1 MDLALK
7 KAERKGKPVRG
18 ASTITNQCARSIF
31 LWQGRSWMRKGLE
44 SYYTIWMEAL
54 LPKRRIMELY
64 ANVIEMGRGIYG
76 VEPASQH
83 SFGPLAFPLLSCRI
97 MKKLNHAPNLTQRPP
112 RSPRVRLGGYV
123 VLPRILDK
131 GRAEIAG
138 TAGEFKYNNPG
149 DYHWFRFTGITP
161 EALKAEL
168 ATGKGDAEMLAW
180 IQENAPNK
188 RSPWEIQQ
196 WSAYFSERGP
206 DSDVE
211 TLEMFADRMKK
222 FNPARE
228 DVKTWFDLLDLDDHV
243 TFGGKA

>member
-1 MDLALK
+1 MRVLEFAADTD
-7 KAERKGKPVRG
+7 
-18 ASTITNQCARSIF
+18 ASTEIANALRTTRSTVSQWWIGFSEDDVGLQPATVASTQPFRLRSGHGYWRLRLSAVIRF
-31 LWQGRSWMRKGLE
+31 L
-44 SYYTIWMEAL
+44 
-54 LPKRRIMELY
+54 P
-64 ANVIEMGRGIYG
+64 
-76 VEPASQH
+76 
-83 SFGPLAFPLLSCRI
+83 FAFPLLPCRM

-138 TAGEFKYNNPG
+138 TAGEFKFNNPG

-168 ATGKGDAEMLAW
+168 ATGKGDCEMLAW